1 MTGGISWCMPR
12 MPVLRWSKAPLMF
25 AGLGPL
31 SLGTWLLGWEG
42 LAEEPG
48 EMGGRERETDSMC
61 VMCVASEV
69 WL

>member
-1 MTGGISWCMPR
+1 MPR
-12 MPVLRWSKAPLMF
+12 MPVLRWSEAPLMF

>member
-1 MTGGISWCMPR
+1 
-12 MPVLRWSKAPLMF
+12 MF

>member
-12 MPVLRWSKAPLMF
+12 MPVLCWSEAPLMF

-31 SLGTWLLGWEG
+31 SPGTWLLGWEG

-48 EMGGRERETDSMC
+48 EMGGERERQTAC
-61 VMCVASEV
+61 V
-69 WL
+69 